1 MTDDPGQSPAPLPD
15 TPGSGGRPGHSVA
28 RRGAIAL
35 GAALAAVTTSGA
47 AHRRPPA
54 HVDLLSETVALRG
67 PGERVL
73 VRRNDPPLPRDT
85 RVLPGA
91 HAHAE
96 LRAEENS
103 VLDALAARSSTP
115 SPLLTDAVRDLHVL
129 STGLPAPVAGWSS
142 NWRYVWPR
150 DAAHAAVALHQLGL
164 RDRAWATVHELAVLC
179 GSDGWFEARYVP
191 GHRHAPDGRPRQLD
205 GTGWFLWA
213 LDSLLADDDT
223 TAVRETNIASAL
235 ASDGTV
241 QSTVQSAARR
251 TAALL
256 LELTANDDRLP
267 PPSPDYWEVRE
278 RRLTIAT
285 AALVAVGLERAGRL
299 PALIGE
305 EMAAHARER
314 AVEVRAAI
322 RDAFGP
328 SGFTRYAGGT
338 TADAGMLF
346 LLPPY
351 ALHADGAVAD
361 LLRPAEQRMR
371 RPAGGVAPGEGWK
384 RDGISWTPQT
394 ALFAQTYAQ
403 LGMRGEAQRLWDW
416 LAAHCTSAGSLPEK
430 VLADGS
436 PAAVAP
442 LAWTASVVIMGHLG
456 V

>member
-1 MTDDPGQSPAPLPD
+1 MTDDPGQSSHPRPA
-15 TPGSGGRPGHSVA
+15 TPGSDSSPGHSVA

-35 GAALAAVTTSGA
+35 GAALAAVTTSGT

-54 HVDLLSETVALRG
+54 HVDLLSLTVALRG

-73 VRRNDPPLPRDT
+73 VRRSGPTVPPDT
-85 RVLPGA
+85 RVLPDA
-91 HAHAE
+91 HAHEE
-96 LRAEENS
+96 LRAEENR
-103 VLDALAARSSTP
+103 VLEALAARSSAP
-115 SPLLTDAVRDLHVL
+115 NPLLTDAVRDLHVL

-164 RDRAWATVHELAVLC
+164 RERAWATVHELAVLC

-191 GHRHAPDGRPRQLD
+191 GRRHAPDGRPRQLD

-213 LDSLLADDDT
+213 LDSVLADDDT
-223 TAVRETNIASAL
+223 TAVRETNAASAL

-241 QSTVQSAARR
+241 QSAARR
-251 TAALL
+251 AAALL

-305 EMAAHARER
+305 EMAAHAHER

-351 ALHADGAVAD
+351 ALHADDEVAD

-394 ALFAQTYAQ
+394 ALFAQAYAQ
-403 LGMRGEAQRLWDW
+403 LGLREEAQRLWDW
-416 LAAHCTSAGSLPEK
+416 LAVHCTSAGSLPEK

-442 LAWTASVVIMGHLG
+442 LTWTASVVIMGQLG